1 MRVCRKISTACRA
14 WSTGCHFVTIV
25 SLQDIQSGRERL
37 SSQRHALAS
46 APRSRAQGFGAGAK
60 EAGEFFFGYIAPALA
75 GELEPL
81 GGTLTRA
88 AATRRRAI
96 LEVIGRELGRY
107 VLTFVEQAKDE
118 IVLSPPLAFAYLF
131 KVF

>member
-1 MRVCRKISTACRA
+1 LELAQKKRENFSSDISPRLWPVSLSHLAELRKRPQSFTWTFRARAQKMRVR
-14 WSTGCHFVTIV
+14 V
-25 SLQDIQSGRERL
+25 
-37 SSQRHALAS
+37 
-46 APRSRAQGFGAGAK
+46 P
-60 EAGEFFFGYIAPALA
+60 
-75 GELEPL
+75 
-81 GGTLTRA
+81 LTRA